1 MLEVIQIPVLQD
13 NYLYLIIDK
22 PTGLTACIDPAVAD
36 PVISKLKELNKNLD
50 YILNTHH
57 HYDHV
62 GANLELKEK
71 YNCRIIGNEK
81 DKERIPGINI
91 FVNEGDNFN
100 VGESNSIVM
109 AVSGHTIGH
118 ICYHFPEDK
127 LIFCGDTLFSLG
139 CGRLFEGSPDIMVE
153 SLLKLRSLPNE
164 TKVYCAHEYTLQN
177 ALFALSLEP
186 NNEAIK
192 KKIDKIKDLRSKNL
206 PTIPSTLAEE
216 KKLNPFL
223 KFDDKNFL
231 NSIGLNES
239 SSTDNFRVIRQMKD
253 NF

>member
-1 MLEVIQIPVLQD
+1 MGITCVTLVVMMIVIILSHINVINVWSMILTILFLKNPPKNANQLVVTNIYGQAQISLKSTSEISISFVGYQ
-13 NYLYLIIDK
+13 IIND
-22 PTGLTACIDPAVAD
+22 
-36 PVISKLKELNKNLD
+36 
-50 YILNTHH
+50 
-57 HYDHV
+57 
-62 GANLELKEK
+62 
-71 YNCRIIGNEK
+71 
-81 DKERIPGINI
+81 
-91 FVNEGDNFN
+91 
-100 VGESNSIVM
+100 
-109 AVSGHTIGH
+109 TI
-118 ICYHFPEDK
+118 Y
-127 LIFCGDTLFSLG
+127 
-139 CGRLFEGSPDIMVE
+139 
-153 SLLKLRSLPNE
+153 PNE

-216 KKLNPFL
+216 KKVIPFL
-223 KFDDKNFL
+223 KCDDKNFL

>member
-1 MLEVIQIPVLQD
+1 
-13 NYLYLIIDK
+13 
-22 PTGLTACIDPAVAD
+22 
-36 PVISKLKELNKNLD
+36 
-50 YILNTHH
+50 
-57 HYDHV
+57 
-62 GANLELKEK
+62 
-71 YNCRIIGNEK
+71 
-81 DKERIPGINI
+81 
-91 FVNEGDNFN
+91 
-100 VGESNSIVM
+100 
-109 AVSGHTIGH
+109 
-118 ICYHFPEDK
+118 
-127 LIFCGDTLFSLG
+127 
-139 CGRLFEGSPDIMVE
+139 MVE

-164 TKVYCAHEYTLQN
+164 TKIYCAHEYTLQN

-206 PTIPSTLAEE
+206 ATIPSTLAEE